1 MIGCTRRPDKRGGV
15 RFAEPPWDERSE
27 KWQERDDEVPADHV
41 ARAVVESM
49 KQLDLT
55 PLYDSYLGVGS
66 PPIRPDLMLA
76 IALTEVQLGH
86 SRPSQWFRNTVENQV
101 LQWVGFG
108 IRPSRSSWYNF
119 ADRIAPFLD
128 EWNATVLE
136 NARRQEVTKAER
148 IALDGTAVA
157 ASASR
162 HRLLNEAKVQERLT
176 ELEQACQADAKGR
189 PPEETP
195 KWMANTPVTRD
206 QQRERY
212 QHALRRLVELHAVN
226 DRQDRRRRRKREK
239 IVVSASEPEAAL
251 GRDKYNVFRPLY
263 NVQLVRDLDSH
274 LYLAGGGAG
283 CRDQKRTWIRCF
295 YQEGLGGLRSGGERS
310 EPERSKPPKPAE
322 IQDRGCRPRAH
333 TFFANHPS
341 FLSQYVPSRPVDLG
355 RRTVVE

>member
-1 MIGCTRRPDKRGGV
+1 M
-15 RFAEPPWDERSE
+15 
-27 KWQERDDEVPADHV
+27 
-41 ARAVVESM
+41 
-49 KQLDLT
+49 
-55 PLYDSYLGVGS
+55 
-66 PPIRPDLMLA
+66 
-76 IALTEVQLGH
+76 
-86 SRPSQWFRNTVENQV
+86 

-108 IRPSRSSWYNF
+108 IRPSRSSWYNL

-212 QHALRRLVELHAVN
+212 QHACRRLVELHAVN

-274 LYLAGGGAG
+274 LYLAYQVFRATDGCGNIRPDGGAS
-283 CRDQKRTWIRCF
+283 DALDRC
-295 YQEGLGGLRSGGERS
+295 EADG
-310 EPERSKPPKPAE
+310 
-322 IQDRGCRPRAH
+322 RA
-333 TFFANHPS
+333 
-341 FLSQYVPSRPVDLG
+341 G
-355 RRTVVE
+355 RRYLVPVSQFVKHPN